1 MNDSQYLINYLVAK
15 HVLQEFIQPNL
26 RFVTKMI
33 IGSTRICATYVM
45 VQRVTIAKEITGKI
59 ILVILVLSDV
69 LSKAEEM
76 LRL

>member
-15 HVLQEFIQPNL
+15 HVLQEFIRPNL

-33 IGSTRICATYVM
+33 IGSTRICVTYVM
-45 VQRVTIAKEITGKI
+45 VQQVTIAKEITGKI

-69 LSKAEEM
+69 LSKVVEM